1 MNSCKRILIAGG
13 SGFIGKQ
20 LTQLFIQ
27 NGLEVHILSRTKKAV
42 SGAQTFYWSTESN
55 LIDDACLEGVDAI
68 INLAGDG
75 IVDRPWSDKRKTE
88 IYNSRI
94 NATKLLFDLVYKH
107 KNQVTAYIGASA
119 IGVYPEG
126 INLTENTLPADTF
139 LAKLCHQWEL
149 EHLMFE
155 QRGIRTCIVRIGLVM
170 SPQGGMLK
178 EILKPFKF
186 FIAPV
191 FGNGNQWQSW
201 ISINDLCGL
210 FFYLLSNNQL
220 NGIYNGVA
228 PCPLMAKDMIQQ
240 IRNSQ
245 KMPGVLVHI
254 PSGVLKLMMG
264 ERAEMLLAN
273 QKVMSDKV
281 QATGYCFI
289 NPDFSSIFQQE

>member
-13 SGFIGKQ
+13 SGFIGRQ
-20 LTQLFIQ
+20 LTKLFIQ
-27 NGLEVHILSRTKKAV
+27 NGMEVRILSRTKKALA
-42 SGAQTFYWSTESN
+42 GTQTFYWSTEAS

-75 IVDRPWSDKRKTE
+75 IVDKPWSDKRKTE
-88 IYNSRI
+88 LYNSRI
-94 NATKLLFDLVYKH
+94 NASRLLFDLVYKH
-107 KNQVTAYIGASA
+107 RNQVSAYIGASA
-119 IGVYPEG
+119 IGIYPEG
-126 INLTENTLPADTF
+126 INLTENTLPDNTF
-139 LAKLCHQWEL
+139 LANLCHHWEL

-155 QRGIRTCIVRIGLVM
+155 QIGIRTCIVRIGLVM

-210 FFYLLSNNQL
+210 FFYLLANNQIS
-220 NGIYNGVA
+220 GIYNGVA
-228 PCPLMAKDMIQQ
+228 PYPLMAKEMIQQ
-240 IRNSQ
+240 IKNTRKIS
-245 KMPGVLVHI
+245 GVLVRI
-254 PSGVLKLMMG
+254 PSGVLKLIMG

-281 QATGYCFI
+281 QATGYRFI
-289 NPDFSSIFQQE
+289 HPDFRSIFKQE

>member
-13 SGFIGKQ
+13 SGFIGRQ
-20 LTQLFIQ
+20 LTKLFIQ
-27 NGLEVHILSRTKKAV
+27 NGMEVRILSRTKKALA
-42 SGAQTFYWSTESN
+42 GTQTFYWSTEAS

-88 IYNSRI
+88 LYNSRI
-94 NATKLLFDLVYKH
+94 NASRLLFDLVYKH
-107 KNQVTAYIGASA
+107 RNQVSAYIGASA
-119 IGVYPEG
+119 IGIYPEG
-126 INLTENTLPADTF
+126 INLTENTLPDNTF
-139 LAKLCHQWEL
+139 LANLCHHWEL

-155 QRGIRTCIVRIGLVM
+155 QIGIRTCIVRIGLVM

-220 NGIYNGVA
+220 KGIYNGVA
-228 PCPLMAKDMIQQ
+228 PCPLMAKEMIQQ
-240 IRNSQ
+240 IKNTRKIS
-245 KMPGVLVHI
+245 GVLVRI
-254 PSGVLKLMMG
+254 PPGVLKLIMG

-281 QATGYCFI
+281 QATGYRFI
-289 NPDFSSIFQQE
+289 HPDFRSIFKQE